1 VKGFHGSP
9 EDFEATDNDR
19 RMEYSI
25 FDFLVKKQSRLMAMA
40 REEQETEHAP
50 LQD

>member
-1 VKGFHGSP
+1 VKGFHGNS
-9 EDFEATDNDR
+9 EAFEAAENDR

-25 FDFLVKKQSRLMAMA
+25 FDFLVKKQSRLMA
-40 REEQETEHAP
+40 REEQQNQNAL